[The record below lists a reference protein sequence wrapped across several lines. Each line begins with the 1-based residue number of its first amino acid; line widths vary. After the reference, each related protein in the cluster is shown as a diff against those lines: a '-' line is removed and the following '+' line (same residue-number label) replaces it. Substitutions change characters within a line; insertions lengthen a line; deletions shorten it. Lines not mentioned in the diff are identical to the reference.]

1 MILWMLTLSLI
12 HIFYADEVKKPAY
25 VRYLWTNYG
34 DVTLYG
40 KNGIPVAPFRTS
52 MNDEK

>member
-1 MILWMLTLSLI
+1 
-12 HIFYADEVKKPAY
+12 
-25 VRYLWTNYG
+25 
-34 DVTLYG
+34 TLYG